1 MDGPAMTSAMAGLS
15 AAPILSARISI
26 QVVLPPS
33 ATADDKRV
41 APLEVPMSSPSAW
54 LSAGVGLLLAVSALL
69 TPDSRPEVKTAR
81 TAPDRASDGPV
92 KTSAL
97 RIDLSKAMNV
107 NLPATSRDF
116 EAASFGTP
124 DGKSGWVLRLP
135 GGRPIATPAYADG
148 MLFVGGGYGSH
159 EFYALDSETGRVIWK
174 IQTGD
179 DGPTAAVVADGMVA
193 FNTESCTLVVVEE
206 RRGRVIWQEWLGDPL
221 MSQPAIDKG
230 VLFMAHPAAT
240 GRPEKPLE
248 FHPRPASPRGSHR
261 LLAAE
266 LSTGRHIWE
275 QEISG
280 DVITAPV
287 VSGGTVYFTTFNGT
301 SYALDAGD
309 GSVVWVKANAATSAP
324 VIANGQLYETRKTL
338 AGKETVE
345 GLARVDTKDGNA
357 RDRELIAKSKAEY
370 LNQGS
375 GGGVALSSVAVHAL
389 DSSVGFSAAPSSA
402 KLAEANDAVGVNSVV
417 GAWAFQGSRAAVSK
431 GQILNAQG
439 NYINSVRAAD
449 GRQTW
454 QAEVVGLPGTAGGQV
469 FSPPAVGRD
478 YLYLA
483 SADGHL
489 VSVRQSNGGIGFSYA
504 LKAPM
509 AFQPVLAK
517 GNVYAGTSDGR
528 LICLKTGNQD
538 ADGWYAWGGN
548 AQHNKI
554 Q

>member
-1 MDGPAMTSAMAGLS
+1 MLLGIAALFPSNSRQEAKSLAPAPG
-15 AAPILSARISI
+15 
-26 QVVLPPS
+26 
-33 ATADDKRV
+33 
-41 APLEVPMSSPSAW
+41 
-54 LSAGVGLLLAVSALL
+54 
-69 TPDSRPEVKTAR
+69 KTAEQP
-81 TAPDRASDGPV
+81 AKQAV
-92 KTSAL
+92 Q
-97 RIDLSKAMNV
+97 RIDLSTAMNV
-107 NLPATSRDF
+107 NLPATGRDL
-116 EAASFGTP
+116 EAVSFGTP
-124 DGKSGWVLRLP
+124 DGKEGWVMRLP

-159 EFYALDSETGRVIWK
+159 EFYAVDSETGKIIWK

-193 FNTESCTLVVVEE
+193 FNTESCTLVVVDE

-240 GRPEKPLE
+240 GRPTKSAE
-248 FHPRPASPRGSHR
+248 FHPRPASPGGSHR

-287 VSGGTVYFTTFNGT
+287 ISDGTVYFTTFNGT
-301 SYALDAGD
+301 SYALNAAD
-309 GSVVWVKANAATSAP
+309 GTVVWVKVNAATSAP
-324 VIANGQLYETRKTL
+324 VIANGQLYETRK
-338 AGKETVE
+338 AQSGKETVE
-345 GLARVDTKDGNA
+345 GLARVDAKEGNA
-357 RDRELIAKSKAEY
+357 RDRDLIAKSKAEY
-370 LNQGS
+370 LKQGN
-375 GGGVALSSVAVHAL
+375 GGGVALSAQAVTSL
-389 DSSVGFSAAPSSA
+389 DSSVGFSAPPPSA
-402 KLAEANDAVGVNSVV
+402 KLAQANDAVGVSSVV
-417 GAWAFQGSRAAVSK
+417 GAWAYQGSRAAVSK

-439 NYINSVRAAD
+439 NYINSVRASD
-449 GRQTW
+449 GRQSW
-454 QAEVVGLPGTAGGQV
+454 QAEVVGSHSAPGGQI

-483 SADGHL
+483 GAAGYL
-489 VSVRQSNGGIGFSYA
+489 VSVRQSDGGVGFSYA
-504 LKAPM
+504 MKAPI
-509 AFQPVLAK
+509 AFQPALAK

-528 LICLKTGNQD
+528 LICLKTGNKD